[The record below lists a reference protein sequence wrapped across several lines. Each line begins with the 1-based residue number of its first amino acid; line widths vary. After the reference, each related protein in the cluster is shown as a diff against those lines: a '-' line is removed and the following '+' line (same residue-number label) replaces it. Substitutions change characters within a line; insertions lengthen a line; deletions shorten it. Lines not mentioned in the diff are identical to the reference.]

1 MGDEGSLPPPLTKC
15 FSYRQDQ
22 PHEAQGPV
30 QNENES
36 PSSKAESEC
45 QDGDGRAWTKRG
57 PARACGGCPAR
68 TQGSHPA
75 PCCSQLRAGHHGAAH
90 TRPPALWGYSENRH
104 VSKAPG
110 QTPWRPSW
118 ARPTVDVH
126 VALTAASVFLNGNSS
141 LLQATT
147 TDGRESSRALAEGQ
161 ITAGGEKMS

>member
-1 MGDEGSLPPPLTKC
+1 MGDKESLPPH
-15 FSYRQDQ
+15 S
-22 PHEAQGPV
+22 
-30 QNENES
+30 QNALATGRTRHTRHRAPCKMRTRAPRPKLSQNVKMET
-36 PSSKAESEC
+36 AE
-45 QDGDGRAWTKRG
+45 RG
-57 PARACGGCPAR
+57 PNVAPRGLWGLPSPHTGKPHCSLLFSAANWAPRCG
-68 TQGSHPA
+68 S
-75 PCCSQLRAGHHGAAH
+75 
-90 TRPPALWGYSENRH
+90 RPPALWGYSESRH